1 MQAETPLDR
10 SAFDVLCRRNA
21 VGEVDYPAG
30 DSVMDKL
37 VRRVTVIHGTR
48 DDPKSVAVYRE
59 PLKERN
65 KVSVLTRPLERGAR
79 RLEKALVIFG
89 QESLRRHEESNR
101 RRRDGWLLDLP
112 GNFVESSRK
121 ALNEA
126 RKAVPFVNL
135 PKL

>member
-1 MQAETPLDR
+1 
-10 SAFDVLCRRNA
+10 
-21 VGEVDYPAG
+21 
-30 DSVMDKL
+30 MDKL

-59 PLKERN
+59 PREEPN
-65 KVSVLTRPLERGAR
+65 KVRVSVWTRPLERGAR
-79 RLEKALVIFG
+79 HLEKALVIFG

-101 RRRDGWLLDLP
+101 RRRDGWLIELP

>member
-1 MQAETPLDR
+1 
-10 SAFDVLCRRNA
+10 
-21 VGEVDYPAG
+21 
-30 DSVMDKL
+30 MDKL

-59 PLKERN
+59 PRRERN
-65 KVSVLTRPLERGAR
+65 RARVSVLTRPLERGVR
-79 RLEKALVIFG
+79 HLEKAIVIFG
-89 QESLRRHEESNR
+89 QEALRRHEESNR
-101 RRRDGWLLDLP
+101 HRRDGWLLDLP
-112 GNFVESSRK
+112 ANFAESGRK

>member
-1 MQAETPLDR
+1 
-10 SAFDVLCRRNA
+10 
-21 VGEVDYPAG
+21 
-30 DSVMDKL
+30 MDKL

-59 PLKERN
+59 PRKGRN

-79 RLEKALVIFG
+79 RLDKALVIFG

-101 RRRDGWLLDLP
+101 RRRDGWLLELP

>member
-1 MQAETPLDR
+1 
-10 SAFDVLCRRNA
+10 
-21 VGEVDYPAG
+21 
-30 DSVMDKL
+30 MDEL

-59 PLKERN
+59 PREERN
-65 KVSVLTRPLERGAR
+65 KVRVSVLTRPLERGAR
-79 RLEKALVIFG
+79 RLDKALVIFG
-89 QESLRRHEESNR
+89 QEFLRRHEESNR
-101 RRRDGWLLDLP
+101 RRRDGWLLELP

>member
-1 MQAETPLDR
+1 
-10 SAFDVLCRRNA
+10 
-21 VGEVDYPAG
+21 
-30 DSVMDKL
+30 MDKL

-59 PLKERN
+59 PREERG
-65 KVSVLTRPLERGAR
+65 KARVSVLTRPLERGAR
-79 RLEKALVIFG
+79 HLDKALVIFA
-89 QESLRRHEESNR
+89 QETLRRHEESNR
-101 RRRDGWLLDLP
+101 RRRDGWLLELP

>member
-1 MQAETPLDR
+1 
-10 SAFDVLCRRNA
+10 
-21 VGEVDYPAG
+21 
-30 DSVMDKL
+30 MDKL
-37 VRRVTVIHGTR
+37 VSRVTVIHGPR
-48 DDPKSVAVYRE
+48 DDPKSVAVYRR
-59 PLKERN
+59 PLRERN
-65 KVSVLTRPLERGAR
+65 LVSDLTRPFERGAR
-79 RLEKALVIFG
+79 HIEKAIVIFG

-101 RRRDGWLLDLP
+101 RRRDGWLLELP